1 MLFADIQTQQHKAC
15 YRRVDLELRDNRLIT
30 STIILLCFP
39 FTFYFV
45 SFPIF
50 YQIDLFYVFPFFT
63 LPLCNWE
70 IIYPISIFLM
80 TTFKTLSCI

>member
-1 MLFADIQTQQHKAC
+1 MLFANIQTQQYKAC

-45 SFPIF
+45 SFHFLSFIRLTCFTFSHSSPF
-50 YQIDLFYVFPFFT
+50 PYVIGKLFT
-63 LPLCNWE
+63 L
-70 IIYPISIFLM
+70 FQ
-80 TTFKTLSCI
+80 FF